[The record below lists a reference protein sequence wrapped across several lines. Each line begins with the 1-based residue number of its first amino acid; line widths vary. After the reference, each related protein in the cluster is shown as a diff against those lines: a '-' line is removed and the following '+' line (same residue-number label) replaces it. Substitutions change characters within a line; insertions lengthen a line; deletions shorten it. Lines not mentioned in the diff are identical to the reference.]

1 MSTESDDRNESG
13 NEKQQPRGRS
23 AGEDLI
29 DGLGLMLRAARK
41 AVDSVDTRHIE
52 QLGRRA
58 TERLAVGE
66 WEEVAERGG
75 RKVLSV
81 LGRLAH
87 EVDERLASAVQP
99 RASRPDA
106 TSSTSSASPATE
118 NSTPGGSSTSTS
130 SNAGNAGTP
139 DGAEPKPRARVGDE

>member
-1 MSTESDDRNESG
+1 MASDSDDRNSSG
-13 NEKQQPRGRS
+13 DEKRQPRGRS

-29 DGLGLMLRAARK
+29 DGLGLLLRAARK
-41 AVDSVDTRHIE
+41 AVDSVDTRPLE

-81 LGRLAH
+81 IGRLAH

-99 RASRPDA
+99 RGARPEA
-106 TSSTSSASPATE
+106 TPDPSACSPSAGSSAPRSSSSPG
-118 NSTPGGSSTSTS
+118 P
-130 SNAGNAGTP
+130 GTP
-139 DGAEPKPRARVGDE
+139 ETPEDRPRTRIFDD